1 MELVES
7 YTEQIAALTAGG
19 CHIIFIETIFDTLN
33 ARAAIYAYKTFFEEN
48 KEVLGRPLPLF
59 ISGTII
65 DAAGRTLSGQN
76 TEAFYISMSNANP
89 FCIGFNCAL
98 GAEQMFPFMQ
108 RLSKIANC
116 NVHAYPN
123 AGLPNAM
130 GGYDE
135 TPESFAASCKKY
147 ADDGIVNMLGGCCGT
162 TPAAIKA
169 LAEAVE
175 GIERRQIPDN
185 PPITM
190 FSGMTE
196 FIFTPNIP
204 FVNIG
209 ERCNISGSIAF
220 KKLIK
225 NNDYEK
231 AIAVAKKQVEDGAQI
246 LDFNLDDGL
255 IDGVQAMTKFT
266 RLALSDPDIASVPL
280 MIDSSK
286 WEVIE
291 AGLQN
296 CQGKAIVNSIS
307 LKEGEEDFLHKAREI
322 LKYGA
327 GVVVMAFDENGQ
339 ATELADK
346 VAICERAYKLLT
358 EKVNFPPQDI
368 IFDTNILTIAT
379 GLPEHNNYAVNFIEA
394 SRMIR
399 DRCPHVHISGGLSN
413 LSFSFRGL
421 NDLREA
427 FHSVFLYHAIGKG
440 MDMGIVNAGQLP
452 IYEDIDPDLRK
463 ILNEVTLNKSDDNL
477 HVERLIE
484 FARVTQEEKE
494 AAKAAGNGAP
504 VKKKA

>member
-1 MELVES
+1 VTEVHERYLLAGADIIETNTFNGQSISQIDYGLEHRVYEMSKEAGRLARVAADKVTAQNPDKWRLVAGAVGPTNRTSSVSPKVEDASYRNVTYMELVES

-98 GAEQMFPFMQ
+98 GADLMHPFIQ

-116 NVHAYPN
+116 YVHAYPN

-135 TPESFAASCKKY
+135 TPESFASSCKKF

-169 LAEAVE
+169 LAEAVQ
-175 GIERRQIPDN
+175 GIEKRQLPNN

-225 NNDYEK
+225 ANDYEK
-231 AIAVAKKQVEDGAQI
+231 AIATAKK
-246 LDFNLDDGL
+246 
-255 IDGVQAMTKFT
+255 
-266 RLALSDPDIASVPL
+266 
-280 MIDSSK
+280 
-286 WEVIE
+286 
-291 AGLQN
+291 
-296 CQGKAIVNSIS
+296 
-307 LKEGEEDFLHKAREI
+307 
-322 LKYGA
+322 
-327 GVVVMAFDENGQ
+327 
-339 ATELADK
+339 
-346 VAICERAYKLLT
+346 
-358 EKVNFPPQDI
+358 
-368 IFDTNILTIAT
+368 
-379 GLPEHNNYAVNFIEA
+379 
-394 SRMIR
+394 
-399 DRCPHVHISGGLSN
+399 
-413 LSFSFRGL
+413 
-421 NDLREA
+421 
-427 FHSVFLYHAIGKG
+427 
-440 MDMGIVNAGQLP
+440 
-452 IYEDIDPDLRK
+452 
-463 ILNEVTLNKSDDNL
+463 
-477 HVERLIE
+477 
-484 FARVTQEEKE
+484 
-494 AAKAAGNGAP
+494 
-504 VKKKA
+504 